1 MKNKSGKILNL
12 ILWVLPI
19 LCVFALWA
27 GCAAAIDSEYILPSV
42 SATFSALFILL
53 GRSEFYLALAFTLGR
68 SLIAFIVSFA
78 LAFILSAVSKLV
90 KNAEKVIA
98 PLISIMRA
106 LPTVAVVLL
115 LLFWTNS
122 KVAPVIVTMLVVLPT
137 TYTQLKSGLDGVD
150 KITVDAGL
158 VDGASRFRAFT
169 EIELP
174 QTIPNILTAIGGGI
188 SLNFKLMVAAEVLAA
203 TANSLGYL
211 LNTSKV
217 YFEIANMIAVVV
229 VAVAIGVVIET
240 LFNFLSKKADDFR

>member
-1 MKNKSGKILNL
+1 M
-12 ILWVLPI
+12 
-19 LCVFALWA
+19 
-27 GCAAAIDSEYILPSV
+27 
-42 SATFSALFILL
+42 
-53 GRSEFYLALAFTLGR
+53 
-68 SLIAFIVSFA
+68 
-78 LAFILSAVSKLV
+78 
-90 KNAEKVIA
+90 
-98 PLISIMRA
+98 
-106 LPTVAVVLL
+106 
-115 LLFWTNS
+115 
-122 KVAPVIVTMLVVLPT
+122 
-137 TYTQLKSGLDGVD
+137 D

-229 VAVAIGVVIET
+229 VAVAIGVIIEL